1 MAATRAARFIE
12 PVSIGY
18 SNRMAQKPVANALT
32 LELEPVVEAEMDRHL
47 STDDIWFA
55 HDYVPFDRGENYAFL
70 GGRDWDPSS
79 MTLPRAFTDACEILL
94 LLKDDLAAHHRELV
108 EHFILED
115 WWGRWL
121 GRWTAEEHLHAI
133 ALREYLV
140 VTREVDP
147 TANEQARIE
156 YVMQGYRADHYSQVE
171 TLVYMALTERTHA
184 VFCRN
189 LAAQLEEPI
198 LAGLIDRIAR
208 DEVRHDLLF
217 SNLVA
222 HCLKVTR
229 EETIAA
235 IAKRAAELQVVGAD
249 IRAYQDKVQNVAAA
263 GIFGPAE
270 LRQAI
275 ADRITDWG
283 VADEPALRQF
293 VSG

>member
-1 MAATRAARFIE
+1 
-12 PVSIGY
+12 
-18 SNRMAQKPVANALT
+18 MAQKPVANALT

-55 HDYVPFDRGENYAFL
+55 HDYVPFDRGENFAFL

-79 MTLPRAFTDACEILL
+79 MTLPRTFTDACEILL

-147 TANEQARIE
+147 TANEEARVE
-156 YVMQGYRADHYSQVE
+156 YLMQGYRADHYSQVE

-184 VFCRN
+184 VFCQN

-198 LAGLIDRIAR
+198 LAGLVDRIAR
-208 DEVRHDLLF
+208 DEVRHELFF

-222 HCLKVTR
+222 YCLKYTR
-229 EETIAA
+229 DETIAA
-235 IAKRAAELQVVGAD
+235 IAKRAGELQVVGAD

-275 ADRITDWG
+275 ADRITAWG
-283 VADEPALRQF
+283 VADEPQLRQF
-293 VSG
+293 VGG

>member
-1 MAATRAARFIE
+1 
-12 PVSIGY
+12 
-18 SNRMAQKPVANALT
+18 MAQRPVANALI
-32 LELEPVVEAEMDRHL
+32 LELAPIVEANMDRHL
-47 STDDIWFA
+47 STEEMWFA
-55 HDYVPFDRGENYAFL
+55 HDYVPFDRGENFAFL

-94 LLKDDLAAHHRELV
+94 LLKDDLASHHRELV
-108 EHFILED
+108 EHFILEE

-133 ALREYLV
+133 ALRQYLV

-147 TANEQARIE
+147 TANEEARVK
-156 YVMQGYRADHYSQVE
+156 YLMQGYRADTYTQVE
-171 TLVYMALTERTHA
+171 TLVYMAFTERTHA
-184 VFCRN
+184 VLGRN
-189 LAAQLEEPI
+189 LAARLEEPI

-208 DEVRHDLLF
+208 DEARHEEFF

-222 HCLKVTR
+222 HCLEYSR
-229 EETIAA
+229 DETINT
-235 IAKRAAELQVVGAD
+235 
-249 IRAYQDKVQNVAAA
+249 YQDKVQNVAAA

-275 ADRITDWG
+275 SDRITAWG
-283 VADEPALRQF
+283 VADEPQLRQF

>member
-1 MAATRAARFIE
+1 MAT
-12 PVSIGY
+12 
-18 SNRMAQKPVANALT
+18 KPVANALT

-55 HDYVPFDRGENYAFL
+55 HDYVPFDRGENFAFL

-147 TANEQARIE
+147 TANEEARIE
-156 YVMQGYRADHYSQVE
+156 YLMQGYRADHYTQVE

-208 DEVRHDLLF
+208 DEVRHELLF

-229 EETIAA
+229 EETIGA

-275 ADRITDWG
+275 ADRITAWG
-283 VADEPALRQF
+283 VADEPELRQF

>member
-1 MAATRAARFIE
+1 MAT
-12 PVSIGY
+12 
-18 SNRMAQKPVANALT
+18 KPVANALT
-32 LELEPVVEAEMDRHL
+32 TELEPVVEAEMDRHL
-47 STDDIWFA
+47 NTDDIWFA
-55 HDYVPFDRGENYAFL
+55 HDYVPFDRGENFAFL

-79 MTLPRAFTDACEILL
+79 MTLPRAHTDACEILL

-147 TANEQARIE
+147 TANEEARVE
-156 YVMQGYRADHYSQVE
+156 YLMQGYRADSYTQVE
-171 TLVYMALTERTHA
+171 ILVYMALTERTHA

-208 DEVRHDLLF
+208 DEARHELFF

-222 HCLKVTR
+222 HCLTYVR
-229 EETIAA
+229 DETIAA
-235 IAKRAAELQVVGAD
+235 IAKRAAELQVVGGD
-249 IRAYQDKVQNVAAA
+249 IRSYQDKVQNVAAA

-283 VADEPALRQF
+283 VADEPQLRQF